1 MHIAYGFKMV
11 RLVNT
16 KGALLGVVLSLA
28 SCAVPRAII
37 VEKADAPSE
46 LPSGDAPPAPVESTA
61 LTDDEIRLP
70 DMLGLPSDGDFRS
83 SNRASSAA
91 TQSGAV
97 IARPPVDP
105 ATRVKLRGG
114 DTP

>member
-1 MHIAYGFKMV
+1 MV

-46 LPSGDAPPAPVESTA
+46 LPSGDALPAPVESTA

-83 SNRASSAA
+83 TANTPSAA
-91 TQSGAV
+91 GAQSGAV

-105 ATRVKLRGG
+105 ASRAKPRGAG
-114 DTP
+114 TP